1 MNSSYRNN
9 RPASECVDTVRGEIL
24 GSAMLL
30 MSISEEQT
38 NRSLSS
44 SPTWSNSSNFSS
56 GSGWGSSVSRKSYRN
71 NLSSLALDVGS
82 EISTHCTSNIKN
94 ASNSLKRKSSQSH
107 QESMHNE
114 TWGFYMDEVS
124 TR

>member
-1 MNSSYRNN
+1 
-9 RPASECVDTVRGEIL
+9 
-24 GSAMLL
+24 

-44 SPTWSNSSNFSS
+44 SPTWSNSSSFSS
-56 GSGWGSSVSRKSYRN
+56 GRGWGSSVSRKSYKN
-71 NLSSLALDVGS
+71 NLSSLALDVHAGS
-82 EISTHCTSNIKN
+82 EISTHCSSNNKN
-94 ASNSLKRKSSQSH
+94 ASNSLKRKLSRSR
-107 QESMHNE
+107 EEEMHNE